1 MSEMN
6 TKPETEQQQTSVSIK
21 KIYLKD
27 TSFETPNT
35 PQIFT
40 EEFQPEVSVH
50 LQNAATSVAEHLFE
64 VVLNITITTKIKD
77 KTAYLIEVQ
86 QAGLFEVQGMDKA
99 LLARF
104 LGTYCPH
111 MLFPYL
117 RQTIDDMLMKGGF
130 PAFLL
135 TPVDFDAIY
144 EEQLQQQQKSA
155 EPEARH

>member
-6 TKPETEQQQTSVSIK
+6 VKPETEQQQTSVSIK

-50 LQNAATSVAEHLFE
+50 LQNTATSIAEQIFE

-86 QAGLFEVQGMDKA
+86 QAGLFEIQGMSKET
-99 LLARF
+99 LPRF

-135 TPVDFDAIY
+135 TPVDFDVIY
-144 EEQLQQQQKSA
+144 EEQLQQQQQNSGA
-155 EPEARH
+155 EARH

>member
-1 MSEMN
+1 MSEIN
-6 TKPETEQQQTSVSIK
+6 TGAAAEQQRSATIK

-40 EEFQPEVSVH
+40 EEFQPEVSVQ
-50 LQNAATSVAEHLFE
+50 LQNMATSVTEQLFE
-64 VVLNITITTKIKD
+64 VVLSITITTKIKD

-86 QAGLFEVQGMDKA
+86 QAGLFEILGMEEEM
-99 LLARF
+99 LPRF

-117 RQTIDDMLMKGGF
+117 RQTIDDLLNKGGF
-130 PAFLL
+130 PSFLL

-144 EEQLQQQQKSA
+144 EEQLQQRQKKV
-155 EPEARH
+155 EADTRH

>member
-1 MSEMN
+1 MSEIN
-6 TKPETEQQQTSVSIK
+6 TGPAAEQQRSATIK

-40 EEFQPEVSVH
+40 EEFQPKVSVH
-50 LQNAATSVAEHLFE
+50 LQNTAASIAEQLYE
-64 VVLNITITTKIKD
+64 VVLSITITTKIKD

-86 QAGLFEVQGMDKA
+86 QAVLFEIQGMA
-99 LLARF
+99 EAMLPRF

-117 RQTIDDMLMKGGF
+117 RQTIDDLLNKGGF
-130 PAFLL
+130 PSFLL

-144 EEQLQQQQKSA
+144 EEQMQQRQQKMQGDTQ
-155 EPEARH
+155 H